1 MPGEIDELSQDIALT
16 VTQFVLKPEIPKE
29 ERIYFKKFYVLFSKI
44 AALGNIERQDII
56 QFKLLFKMIAI
67 LLENGMYDYAH
78 ELMADFLMTLQ
89 LSRSIDGFWTLYGQR
104 GIERVEHVRAVME
117 RTKGKKSWVSRI
129 KSAFSKGKV
138 KETSIGEEEEMEGY

>member
-1 MPGEIDELSQDIALT
+1 MPEGIDDLEKDIALT
-16 VTQFVLKPEIPKE
+16 VTQFVLKPEIPQE
-29 ERIYFKKFYVLFSKI
+29 EQIYFKKFYVLFSKI

-56 QFKLLFKMIAI
+56 QFKILFKIIAI

-117 RTKGKKSWVSRI
+117 RTRGKKSWVGRIRGMFSR
-129 KSAFSKGKV
+129 GKV
-138 KETSIGEEEEMEGY
+138 KEEPITEEEEY